1 MDKIRSEVDDLY
13 KWDIDNMISKGK
25 TLEIIYEEIDELC
38 NKILSYKGTILDSST
53 NLINVLNYSNQL
65 DRLCENLYVYSHM
78 LCDTD
83 TKNNDYQSLKMKS
96 ENIYEMVSNK
106 LSFINPEILKN
117 EYSLVQKYVLEN
129 EDLNKYQFYFELMF
143 RYKEHTLNESEEE
156 IISKAINSMNVGNEV
171 FYNLDNADIKIG
183 SIKDE
188 NNNEVEITNSN
199 YNIFINN
206 KDRRIRKESFEKL
219 YSFYENH
226 INTFAASLKGN
237 VKKND
242 FISNVRKFN
251 NPLENSL
258 YADNINVS
266 VYKNLI
272 DTVHKKLNSMYE
284 YMNLKKKFLKL
295 EELHMYDIY
304 VDLVDGVEDR
314 ISFEEGKKMIFESLK
329 PLGDKYIQDL
339 NKPFDEKWIDVYPN
353 VGKKSGAYSWGTY
366 DSKSYILLNYN
377 DTIDSVSTMAHE
389 LGHSMHSYYSKNN
402 QDYIYYN
409 YPIFLAEIASTVNEV
424 LLNDYLY
431 KNSKNK
437 KEKLFYLNEILEK
450 IRTTI
455 FRQTMFAEFEMIIYE
470 KESKGISLTA
480 TEISNTYLDLNK
492 LYYGDNVVSDDLI
505 KYEWSRI
512 PHFYNSFYVYKYA
525 TGLSAALAIAS
536 EILNGN
542 KDVKDKYLE
551 FLASGGKDYPLNTLN
566 KLGIDMTKTETIEKA
581 LDFFK
586 KKLEELKQ
594 LV

>member
-1 MDKIRSEVDDLY
+1 MDKIRSEVDDSY
-13 KWDIDNMISKGK
+13 KWDIDNMIPEGK
-25 TLEIIYEEIDELC
+25 KIEKIYEEIDELC

-83 TKNNDYQSLKMKS
+83 TKNNEYQSLKIKS

-156 IISKAINSMNVGNEV
+156 IISKAINSMNVGSEV

-199 YNIFINN
+199 YNVFMNN